1 MAKQRITVT
10 VNEALS
16 ILRAAGMPATAS
28 TLADGIESGVYPFGR
43 MVRKS
48 ETTGRR
54 TFEIFRVDLMSWIDS
69 KTPKE
74 EPVQNLKRQRYEL
87 NLNAGSG

>member
-10 VNEALS
+10 VNETLS

-48 ETTGRR
+48 ESGRR

-74 EPVQNLKRQRYEL
+74 EPV
-87 NLNAGSG
+87 